1 MRLPT
6 TTPAAAT
13 DDRAAAAQVEAA
25 AGAATDL
32 DPARPAA
39 TPAAIEWNLAEIYPD
54 LDAWRADKARLEGE
68 VDGVAR
74 FAGRLGESAAV
85 LADALDAISATEKD
99 LVRLHV
105 HAFLKADE
113 DRRLA
118 AAQERRGETTLL
130 LARFEEAAS
139 FVAPELLRVGSA
151 TVERFLGTEP
161 RLARHAFNVRNILR
175 REPHTLSADAEG
187 VIAGTSAMRQG
198 PERVFAMLS
207 TSDMPFPT
215 VTLSTGEEVRLDQAA
230 YGKHRASRNRAD
242 RKLVFDA
249 FWKTWQGYAATLAQT
264 LDTHVKAHV
273 FEARARRYGS
283 ALEAALAGPNIPTA
297 VYRTLLAAAGRHLP
311 SLHRYFR
318 LRQRMLGVDELCYH
332 DIYPT
337 LVASDRS
344 FGLDEAKSMALASAA
359 PLGDDYV
366 AALGEGFAADWMH
379 VYPREGKAPGAYMHG
394 AVYDVHPYL
403 LLNYNGAYD
412 DVSTFVHEWGHAM
425 HTVLAKRHNPY
436 ETSGYATFTAEI
448 ASITN
453 EVLLQ
458 EHLLAQ
464 DLTGRERLFYLG
476 TALEAIRGTFFR
488 QVMFAEFELAI
499 HQRVENGEAL
509 SGEKLNGMYEELVRR
524 YHGSDD
530 GVLVFDP
537 TYAAE
542 WAFVPH
548 FYTNFYVFQYATS
561 IAGGTMFAAR
571 FLDGD
576 EDARRDYLAV
586 LEAGGSRYAYELLRE
601 HGIDLADDAPYDA
614 LIARMD
620 RVMDEIEA
628 LLDRGPQANPNSG
641 GNATTTRPAQTA

>member
-6 TTPAAAT
+6 TPAAT
-13 DDRAAAAQVEAA
+13 DDAVAEA
-25 AGAATDL
+25 
-32 DPARPAA
+32 AA
-39 TPAAIEWNLAEIYPD
+39 TPAPAPAPIEWNLAEIYPD

-68 VDGVAR
+68 VEGVTR
-74 FAGRLGESAAV
+74 FAGRLGDGAAV
-85 LADALDAISATEKD
+85 LADALDALSATEKD

-105 HAFLKADE
+105 HAFLEADE
-113 DRRLA
+113 DRRVA

-139 FVAPELLRVGSA
+139 FVAPELLRVGSE
-151 TVERFLGTEP
+151 TVERYLEAEP

-175 REPHTLSADAEG
+175 REPHTLSAEAEA
-187 VIAGTSAMRQG
+187 VMAGTSAMRQG

-215 VTLSTGEEVRLDQAA
+215 VTLSTGEEARLDQAA
-230 YGKHRASRNRAD
+230 YGKHRSSRNRAD

-249 FWKTWQGYAATLAQT
+249 FWKTWRGYAATLAQT

-297 VYRTLLAAAGRHLP
+297 VYRTLLAAADRHLP

-318 LRQRMLGVDELCYH
+318 LRRRLLGVDELRYY

-366 AALGEGFAADWMH
+366 TTLRESFAGDWMH
-379 VYPREGKAPGAYMHG
+379 VYPREGKAPGAYMYG

-425 HTVLAKRHNPY
+425 HTVLAKRRNPY
-436 ETSGYATFTAEI
+436 ETASYATFTAEI

-458 EHLLAQ
+458 EHLLAG
-464 DLTGRERLFYLG
+464 DLADRERLFYLG

-499 HQRVENGEAL
+499 HERVERGEAL
-509 SGEKLNGMYEELVRR
+509 SGEKLNAMYEELVRR
-524 YHGSDD
+524 YHGSDA
-530 GVLVFDP
+530 GVLAFDP
-537 TYAAE
+537 TYAVE

-561 IAGGTMFAAR
+561 IAGGTMFARR

-576 EDARRDYLAV
+576 EGARRDYLAV
-586 LEAGGSRYAYELLRE
+586 LGAGGSRYAYELLRE
-601 HGIDLADDAPYDA
+601 HGIDLASDAPYDA

-628 LLDRGPQANPNSG
+628 LLDRQPSQAKPNSG
-641 GNATTTRPAQTA
+641 GNTTTTSAAQTA

>member
-1 MRLPT
+1 MTTTMPATERPAG
-6 TTPAAAT
+6 TTPA
-13 DDRAAAAQVEAA
+13 
-25 AGAATDL
+25 
-32 DPARPAA
+32 P
-39 TPAAIEWNLAEIYPD
+39 IEWNLAEIYPD

-68 VDGVAR
+68 VAGLVR

-85 LADALDAISATEKD
+85 LAEALDTISTTEKD

-113 DRRLA
+113 DRRVA
-118 AAQERRGETTLL
+118 EAQERRGETALL
-130 LARFEEAAS
+130 LARFEESTS

-151 TVERFLGTEP
+151 TIERFLDAEP
-161 RLARHAFNVRNILR
+161 TLARHAFNVRNILR
-175 REPHTLSADAEG
+175 REPHTLSAEAEA
-187 VIAGTSAMRQG
+187 VIAGTSSMRQG

-230 YGKHRASRNRAD
+230 YAKHRASRIRPD
-242 RKLVFDA
+242 RKLVFDT
-249 FWKTWQGYAATLAQT
+249 FWKTWQGYRATLGQT

-273 FEARARRYGS
+273 FEARARRYSS
-283 ALEAALAGPNIPTA
+283 ALEAALAGPNIPSA
-297 VYRTLLAAAGRHLP
+297 VYRTLLDAAARHLP

-318 LRQRMLGVDELCYH
+318 LRRRMLGVDELRYY

-337 LVASDRS
+337 LVASDRE
-344 FGLDEAKSMALASAA
+344 FELDEARSMALASAA

-366 AALGEGFAADWMH
+366 ASLREGFAGDWMH
-379 VYPREGKAPGAYMHG
+379 VYPREGKAPGAYMYG

-412 DVSTFVHEWGHAM
+412 DVSTLVHEWGHAM

-436 ETSGYATFTAEI
+436 ETASYATFTAEI

-464 DLTGRERLFYLG
+464 DLADRERLFYLG

-499 HQRVENGEAL
+499 HERVERGEAL
-509 SGEKLNGMYEELVRR
+509 SGEKLNALYEELVRR

-530 GVLVFDP
+530 GVLAFDSM
-537 TYAAE
+537 YAVE

-561 IAGGTMFAAR
+561 IAGGTMFSAR

-576 EDARRDYLAV
+576 DGARRDYLEV
-586 LEAGGSRYAYELLRE
+586 LEAGGSRHAYELLRE
-601 HGIDLADDAPYDA
+601 HGIDLATDAPYDA
-614 LIARMD
+614 LISRMD
-620 RVMDEIEA
+620 RVMDEIEDI
-628 LLDRGPQANPNSG
+628 LDR
-641 GNATTTRPAQTA
+641 PAA

>member
-6 TTPAAAT
+6 TTPAAAADEGASAT
-13 DDRAAAAQVEAA
+13 EVEAA
-25 AGAATDL
+25 AGAAPDSAAP
-32 DPARPAA
+32 DSAAPASAAPASAAAA
-39 TPAAIEWNLAEIYPD
+39 TAPAPIEWNLAEIYPD
-54 LDAWRADKARLEGE
+54 LDAWRADKTRLEGA
-68 VDGVAR
+68 VDAAAR

-113 DRRLA
+113 DRRVA
-118 AAQERRGETTLL
+118 EEQERRGETALL
-130 LARFEEAAS
+130 LARFEETTS
-139 FVAPELLRVGSA
+139 FVAPELLRVGAA
-151 TVERFLGTEP
+151 TVERYLAAEP
-161 RLARHAFNVRNILR
+161 RLARHAFNVRNVLR
-175 REPHTLSADAEG
+175 REPHTLSTEAEA

-215 VTLSTGEEVRLDQAA
+215 VTLSTGEQVRLDQAA

-249 FWKTWQGYAATLAQT
+249 FWKTWQAYAATLGQT

-273 FEARARRYGS
+273 FEARARRYAS
-283 ALEAALAGPNIPTA
+283 ALDAALAGPNIPAA
-297 VYRTLLAAAGRHLP
+297 VYRTLLAAARRHLP

-318 LRQRMLGVDELCYH
+318 LRRRMLGVDELRYY

-337 LVASDRS
+337 LVASDRL
-344 FGLDEAKSMALASAA
+344 FELDEAKAMALSSAA

-366 AALGEGFAADWMH
+366 AALGESFAGDWMH

-436 ETSGYATFTAEI
+436 ETASYATFTAEI

-458 EHLLAQ
+458 EHLLAR
-464 DLTGRERLFYLG
+464 DLTDRERLFYLG

-499 HQRVENGEAL
+499 HERVERGEAL
-509 SGEKLNGMYEELVRR
+509 SGEKLNALYEELVRR
-524 YHGSDD
+524 YHASKE
-530 GVLVFDP
+530 GVLAFDP
-537 TYAAE
+537 TYAVE

-601 HGIDLADDAPYDA
+601 HGIDLATDAPYDA
-614 LIARMD
+614 LIARMN
-620 RVMDEIEA
+620 RVMDEMEA
-628 LLDRGPQANPNSG
+628 ILDRRAG
-641 GNATTTRPAQTA
+641 